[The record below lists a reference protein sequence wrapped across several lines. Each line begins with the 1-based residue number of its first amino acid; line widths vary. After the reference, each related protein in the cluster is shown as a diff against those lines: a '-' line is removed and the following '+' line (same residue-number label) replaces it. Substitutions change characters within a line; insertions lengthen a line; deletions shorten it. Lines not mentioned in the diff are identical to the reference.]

1 MCFSPNGDFFD
12 ALNNGKADVATG
24 KIETMTSDS
33 IILESGQQIK
43 ADVIV
48 TATGLKV
55 MLVGGTKITVDGV
68 PLNPADKFAWKG
80 VMLQDM
86 PNAAYV
92 IGYADASWTL
102 GADATA
108 QMVCRLL
115 NNMKK
120 AGYTSFVPR
129 HDENEEMKQQPVLNL
144 NSTYIERAKDV
155 MPKAG
160 DRGQWKPRKTYLRDM
175 WEAKFGDVTSGL
187 EFSKVST

>member
-1 MCFSPNGDFFD
+1 MCFVPNGDYFD
-12 ALNNGKADVATG
+12 SLNSGKADVATG

-33 IILESGQQIK
+33 VILESGQQVK
-43 ADVIV
+43 ADIIV

-55 MLVGGTKITVDGV
+55 LLIGGTKVTVDGV
-68 PLNPADKFAWKG
+68 PLTPADKFAWKG

-86 PNAAYV
+86 PNAAFV

-120 AGYTSFVPR
+120 AGNTSFVPR
-129 HDENEEMKQQPVLNL
+129 HDDNDGMMQKPVLDL
-144 NSTYIERAKDV
+144 NSTYLERAKNV

-187 EFSKVST
+187 EFSRVST